1 MRLSFVSWSLV
12 SYALLV
18 LLNGQGSSGRKIITL
33 GNGKDIKKEDSIDLH
48 QGGDDGRSSPH
59 MDHMDPALN
68 VFFTPKDLKRG
79 KKMPIYFSK
88 NSSSTSPR
96 LLAREEADSIPFS
109 ISNLPYLL
117 QLFSFPQDST
127 QAKAIEYTL
136 TQCDLQTIKGEAKF
150 CATSLE
156 SMLDFVAA
164 LFGQNTQFKVLTTTQ
179 LKDSTTL
186 LQNYTFSEAPKEIW
200 APKMIACHTM
210 PYPYAVFYCHSQ
222 ESENRLY
229 QVLLAGE
236 NGEKVE
242 AAAVCHFDTSQW
254 DPDHVAFSVLGTQPG
269 SSPVCHFFP
278 SDNLVWVPLPA
289 Q

>member
-1 MRLSFVSWSLV
+1 MF
-12 SYALLV
+12 
-18 LLNGQGSSGRKIITL
+18 
-33 GNGKDIKKEDSIDLH
+33 
-48 QGGDDGRSSPH
+48 SSPQKIS
-59 MDHMDPALN
+59 N
-68 VFFTPKDLKRG
+68 EE
-79 KKMPIYFSK
+79 KKCPYTSQKIT
-88 NSSSTSPR
+88 STSPR
-96 LLAREEADSIPFS
+96 LLARKEADSIPSS

-127 QAKAIEYTL
+127 QAKAVEYTL
-136 TQCDLQTIKGEAKF
+136 TQCDLQPIKGEAKF

-164 LFGQNTQFKVLTTTQ
+164 LFGQNTRFKVLTTIQ
-179 LKDSTTL
+179 LKNSTTL

-278 SDNLVWVPLPA
+278 SDNLVWVPLSA